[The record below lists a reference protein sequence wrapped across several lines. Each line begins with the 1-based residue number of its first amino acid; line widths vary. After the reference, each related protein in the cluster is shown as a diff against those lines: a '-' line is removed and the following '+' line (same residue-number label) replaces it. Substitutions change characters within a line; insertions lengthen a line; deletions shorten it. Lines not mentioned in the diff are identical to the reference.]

1 MREILAVIVGIVC
14 MILLLIPLGIVVC
27 LLAMMANGSMPVI
40 VAASGLSLSLAGYG
54 SYRAARAVLGGRH
67 GPPMGPI
74 DPLPPEKQGPRR
86 E

>member
-27 LLAMMANGSMPVI
+27 LLAVMTNGSMPVI

-54 SYRAARAVLGGRH
+54 SYRAARAVFGERH
-67 GPPMGPI
+67 GPPIG
-74 DPLPPEKQGPRR
+74 PLPPQKKDPRR

>member
-14 MILLLIPLGIVVC
+14 MILILIPMGFIVC
-27 LLAMMANGSMPVI
+27 ILAMITEGSMPVI
-40 VAASGLSLSLAGYG
+40 VVAAGLSLSLAGYG

-67 GPPMGPI
+67 GPPI
-74 DPLPPEKQGPRR
+74 DPLPPEKQDPRR

>member
-1 MREILAVIVGIVC
+1 MREIVAVVVGIVC
-14 MILLLIPLGIVVC
+14 MILFLIPLGFIVC
-27 LLAMMANGSMPVI
+27 LLAMMTNGSMPVI

-67 GPPMGPI
+67 GPPI